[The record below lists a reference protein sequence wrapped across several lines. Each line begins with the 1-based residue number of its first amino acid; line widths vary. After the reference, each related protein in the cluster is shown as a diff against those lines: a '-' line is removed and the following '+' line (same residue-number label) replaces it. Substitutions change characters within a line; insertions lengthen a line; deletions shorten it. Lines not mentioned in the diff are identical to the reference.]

1 MRRNYFL
8 FAAALI
14 LILCVIAFSDNLFT
28 NIGQKSNKDPK
39 FVIHG
44 ILWFAWFTILV
55 IQSNLIRRGEIAR
68 HRQLGM
74 KALYVAVAVTLST
87 LYIFIVIYEG
97 WDKMNEFT
105 RVNRFFLPTFAVMT
119 LLGYLNRTN
128 AIMHKRYMY
137 LGTVFTLIPI
147 LDRASGR
154 IIFNGDYFLMD
165 MFLALTW
172 NGFFLSLFIYDW
184 ITLRRIHPITYL
196 SLIWFYIV
204 WAIAI
209 LA

>member
-1 MRRNYFL
+1 MKKHYFL
-8 FAAALI
+8 FATAFI

-55 IQSNLIRRGEIAR
+55 IQSNLIRKGEIVR

-119 LLGYLNRTN
+119 LLGYLNRAN
-128 AIMHKRYMY
+128 AIKHKRYMY

-154 IIFNGDYFLMD
+154 IIF
-165 MFLALTW
+165 
-172 NGFFLSLFIYDW
+172 
-184 ITLRRIHPITYL
+184 
-196 SLIWFYIV
+196 
-204 WAIAI
+204 
-209 LA
+209 